1 VTKYEY
7 TRRKAERLYQAW
19 YAEKPGIRSFI
30 RWVMYRRWKNRLETM
45 PLYEAAKKVK
55 EE

>member
-1 VTKYEY
+1 
-7 TRRKAERLYQAW
+7 
-19 YAEKPGIRSFI
+19 
-30 RWVMYRRWKNRLETM
+30 MYRRWKNRLETM